1 MITHFNKETDERL
14 NMIWKAGL
22 KLRKCRISMTNS
34 TPSFFGSSPEYLHHA
49 YDSPGTLQGLGQR
62 GLCLPRTLGLG
73 VSQSSYV
80 GPRGQEAEERQLGR
94 VAPWLQAWGCSGR
107 KWYLSSRSWNSPGRG
122 EGREAFFRAK
132 HQVCRQRRPERNL
145 NNMGWLP
152 RWC

>member
-1 MITHFNKETDERL
+1 
-14 NMIWKAGL
+14 
-22 KLRKCRISMTNS
+22 MTNS

-107 KWYLSSRSWNSPGRG
+107 K
-122 EGREAFFRAK
+122 
-132 HQVCRQRRPERNL
+132 
-145 NNMGWLP
+145 
-152 RWC
+152 